1 MKTNKMTRGKFLG
14 TSLGLSVLSSVKLEG
29 SPLLR
34 LMEQKQDSF
43 YMTVPMKRNYEV
55 ALKILKPTK
64 AQLEHGLELHRNSLV
79 WEPYGFMPR
88 AALDGAAIAAAINDN
103 ASALEIQDMDED
115 MTMSRFVDNERERKE
130 FENAWKASGVTCV
143 GQNAGEEGNAIDVL
157 IKRLSR
163 FTYTTDMMRD
173 FVSKAVT
180 PDDVI
185 QAKKE
190 NRHVLY
196 FTGNGVPLPQD
207 WVSVNEELRYI
218 RVFFQLGIR
227 MMHLT
232 YNRRNKIG
240 DGCGEPTDGGLSDF
254 GQAVVKE
261 MNRVGVMVD
270 ISHSGWQTSLEAAK
284 VSSRPVIAS
293 HSVAA
298 SVNKVI
304 RSKSDEMIS
313 ALADTGGYI
322 GICVIPRFL
331 GGTGDIAAFMNHIDY
346 VAKKFGPDYVAIATD
361 VSHRS
366 QYGSEENKKIKEL
379 ATRPAPKAR
388 TRWEA
393 LWPPEPFELKPE
405 MRQSTAWTNFPL
417 FTVGLVQ
424 MGYTDS
430 EIQKI
435 LGGNVL
441 RVAKAALA

>member
-1 MKTNKMTRGKFLG
+1 MRNKKMTRGKFLG

-34 LMEQKQDSF
+34 IMQQKNETF
-43 YMTVPMKRNYEV
+43 YMTPQMKRDYEV
-55 ALKILKPTK
+55 ALSILKPTK

-88 AALDGAAIAAAINDN
+88 AAVDGVAIAEAINDN
-103 ASALEIQDMDED
+103 ASALEIQDMYED
-115 MTMSRFVDNERERKE
+115 MIMSRFVDNEKERKE

-143 GQNAGEEGNAIDVL
+143 GQNAGEESNLIDVL

-163 FTYTTDMMRD
+163 FTYSTDMMRD

-180 PDDVI
+180 PDDVVL
-185 QAKKE
+185 AKKD

-196 FTGNGVPLPQD
+196 LTGNGVPLPHE

-232 YNRRNKIG
+232 YNRRNMIG
-240 DGCGEPTDGGLSDF
+240 DGCGEPSNGGLSDF
-254 GQAVVKE
+254 GRAVVKE

-270 ISHSGWQTSLEAAK
+270 ISHSGWRTSLEATK
-284 VSSRPVIAS
+284 VSAKPVIAS
-293 HSVAA
+293 HSVVA
-298 SVNKVI
+298 SINKVI
-304 RSKSDEMIS
+304 RSKSDEIIR
-313 ALADTGGYI
+313 ALADTGGFI

-331 GGTGDIAAFMNHIDY
+331 GGSGDIAAFMKHIDY

-361 VSHRS
+361 VSHQS
-366 QYGSEENKKIKEL
+366 QYGSEENKKTREM

-388 TRWEA
+388 TSWEA
-393 LWPPEPFELKPE
+393 LWPPEPFETKPE
-405 MRQSTAWTNFPL
+405 MSQSTAWTNFPL
-417 FTVGLVQ
+417 FTVGMVQ
-424 MGYTDS
+424 MGYTDD

-435 LGGNVL
+435 LGGNVM